1 MDCAVRRA
9 IAETTAGTG
18 RAPRIAQGIAAAA
31 GPLRLRIDFVTPEL
45 AAAFSPAFAGATSA
59 AAQVADDGEVW
70 QITVASGSGGT
81 PAPALV
87 PAERGGDMRLGA
99 GPEAYVLWMGR
110 HAPTLY
116 AVDLERRQALYWVE
130 DAAAIPAWERSRP
143 FLPILQVMLDA
154 TPWIAVHAAA
164 IARDGGAVMLTGP
177 GRAGKTTLAL
187 AALKAGWRYC
197 GDDYVLLR
205 TDVPEVAPLFATAR
219 LRDDMAARFPW
230 IGTVLREVSQELG
243 ERRHELV
250 LGGQGGGGV
259 IGGAELKA
267 MLLLDRRGA
276 EAPQFGP
283 ATRTAVLSTLMANT
297 LVATPG
303 YEAARTAKVMRLL
316 ALLRP
321 RRFDPGADFGPALD
335 ALAGELA

>member
-9 IAETTAGTG
+9 IAETTAG
-18 RAPRIAQGIAAAA
+18 IASGIAHGIAAAA
-31 GPLRLRIDFVTPEL
+31 GPLRLRIDFATPEL
-45 AAAFSPAFAGATSA
+45 AAAFARAFAGATPA
-59 AAQVADDGEVW
+59 AADPADDAGVW
-70 QITVASGSGGT
+70 RITVASGSGGT
-81 PAPALV
+81 PVPSLV

-99 GPEAYVLWMGR
+99 GAEAYVLWMGR

-143 FLPILQVMLDA
+143 FLPIIQVMLDA

-164 IARDGGAVMLTGP
+164 IARDGGAVMLTGS
-177 GRAGKTTLAL
+177 GRAGKTTLSL
-187 AALKAGWRYC
+187 AALKAGWRYS

-230 IGTVLREVSQELG
+230 IGAVLREVSQELG

-250 LGGQGGGGV
+250 LGGGQGGGGAL
-259 IGGAELKA
+259 GGAALKA
-267 MLLLDRRGA
+267 VLLLDRRGA
-276 EAPQFGP
+276 QAPQFGP

-316 ALLRP
+316 AMLRP
-321 RRFDPGADFGPALD
+321 RRFDPGADFAPALD

>member
-9 IAETTAGTG
+9 IAETTAG
-18 RAPRIAQGIAAAA
+18 IASGIAHGIAAAA
-31 GPLRLRIDFVTPEL
+31 GPLRLRIDFATPEL
-45 AAAFSPAFAGATSA
+45 AAAFARAFAGATPA
-59 AAQVADDGEVW
+59 AADPADDAGVW
-70 QITVASGSGGT
+70 RITVASGSGGT
-81 PAPALV
+81 PVPSLV

-99 GPEAYVLWMGR
+99 GAEAYVLWMGR

-143 FLPILQVMLDA
+143 FLPIIQVMLDA

-164 IARDGGAVMLTGP
+164 IARDGGAVML
-177 GRAGKTTLAL
+177 
-187 AALKAGWRYC
+187 KAGWCYS

-205 TDVPEVAPLFATAR
+205 TDVPEVASLFATAR

-230 IGTVLREVSQELG
+230 IGAVLREVSQELG

-250 LGGQGGGGV
+250 LGGGQGGGSA
-259 IGGAELKA
+259 IGGAALKA
-267 MLLLDRRGA
+267 VLLLDRRGA
-276 EAPQFGP
+276 QAPQFGP

-316 ALLRP
+316 AMLRP
-321 RRFDPGADFGPALD
+321 RRFDPGADFAPALD